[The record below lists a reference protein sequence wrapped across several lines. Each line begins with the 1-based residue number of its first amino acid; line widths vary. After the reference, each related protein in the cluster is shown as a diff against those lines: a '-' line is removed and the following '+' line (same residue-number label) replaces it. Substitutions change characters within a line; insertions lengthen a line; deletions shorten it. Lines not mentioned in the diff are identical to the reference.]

1 MLRITVELLNANNGE
16 RSVLGVMDVWNV
28 SRNGRDSKRGDYKG
42 AIYKKGT
49 AVPSIPYRNG
59 EVVREGAI
67 EDYPRLSYPV
77 WRLVLRMLRSMY
89 PEEK

>member
-1 MLRITVELLNANNGE
+1 MLRITVELINANNGK
-16 RSVLGVMDVWNV
+16 RSILGVLDIWNV
-28 SRNGRDSKRGDYKG
+28 SRLGASSKRGDYKG

-49 AVPSIPYRNG
+49 AAPAIPYRNG
-59 EVVREGAI
+59 KVTREGAV